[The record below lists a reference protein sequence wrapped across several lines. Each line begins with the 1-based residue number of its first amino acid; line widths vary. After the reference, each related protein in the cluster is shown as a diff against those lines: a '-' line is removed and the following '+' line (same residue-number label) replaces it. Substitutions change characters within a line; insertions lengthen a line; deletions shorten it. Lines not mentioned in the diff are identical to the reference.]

1 MRISKVVR
9 RAAVLCVAAEAVTM
23 VCLTPAWAG
32 TPATKT
38 VFAAGYETTAYTPVT
53 SASAQITLP
62 AIKCPAKENASIDP
76 LVTVAG
82 PEKTVNA
89 GIRLECVD
97 GVAAY
102 QAHFYINGSNILPS
116 LPVKTGDEIKEYASQ
131 TTAGSSVSLTDVR
144 TGRTVSRTGT
154 GAADDYAAI
163 VTDAVTVPPDPI
175 PNFGHVTF
183 TNVQVD
189 GANLG
194 SAKLEEEQMYSGTS
208 NPPPANSQLMV
219 STSPIST
226 GTSFTCTF
234 VRAS

>member
-1 MRISKVVR
+1 MRMSKVVR

-23 VCLTPAWAG
+23 VCMTPAWAG
-32 TPATKT
+32 TPATKS

-53 SASAQITLP
+53 SAAAQFTLP

-82 PEKTVNA
+82 PTKTVNA

-102 QAHFYINGSNILPS
+102 QAHLYINGTTVLPS
-116 LPVKTGDEIKEYASQ
+116 LPVKAGDEIKEYASQ
-131 TTAGSSVSLTDVR
+131 TSAGASASLTDVR

-154 GAADDYAAI
+154 GAADNFAAI
-163 VTDAVTVPPDPI
+163 LMDAVTLPPDPI

-183 TNVQVD
+183 TNAQVD

-194 SAKLEEEQMYSGTS
+194 SAKLEEEQMYSGTA
-208 NPPPANSQLMV
+208 NPPSAGSQLMI
-219 STSPIST
+219 STSAISS
-226 GTSFTCTF
+226 GTTFTCTF